1 MVMYRLYTH
10 IEYGP
15 AMTEHIILE
24 AGLNP
29 NAKVATEFDSSDGK
43 AIYSNHFYC

>member
-1 MVMYRLYTH
+1 
-10 IEYGP
+10 
-15 AMTEHIILE
+15 MTEHIILE

-43 AIYSNHFYC
+43 ITHNNQLYSRYHGDSHAFRCMV